1 MTDTTN
7 DSAAAGSKRDRTI
20 LLSGLITY
28 GVGQS
33 LLYIIFLP
41 LGLELGMAA
50 WEIGTVISISNLA
63 ILFSAP
69 IWGKTSDSWGRR
81 TVFVVGMVGYG
92 VGYAALAVGIQAG
105 LAGVML
111 GLPLFMGLVAARLI
125 YGVFAGAAQPAAQAY
140 IADTTDESSRAQG
153 MAMVA
158 AAGGLGTII
167 VPIFA
172 GFLAKVDPL
181 FPMYAAAFI
190 GLLAAVW
197 AHFRLVEPE
206 KHAHAAKSEGAA
218 RVFRRI
224 FPYLLGWFV
233 VFFVFTAIQMIAGF
247 MIGNQLGVTD
257 TDEQIAIIRNAFMFM
272 AVITVIM
279 QVVVMQKFKMQP
291 RLLLRAAFLIFGAVL
306 LILPSATT
314 TLQLYVVFVG
324 MGFAVS
330 LAMPSLTAAASLTL
344 GPQDQGVGAGLL
356 AAAPTFGMVLGPM
369 SMGFLYEL
377 SPVLSVQMCAGM
389 VILTGIYFWFVNVPL
404 TDLGKPGD
412 KSAKVATEEA

>member
-1 MTDTTN
+1 MTDMTN
-7 DSAAAGSKRDRTI
+7 QPVAAGSKRDRTI
-20 LLSGLITY
+20 LLTGLITY
-28 GVGQS
+28 GIGQS

-41 LGLELGMAA
+41 LGLELGMAK
-50 WEIGTVISISNLA
+50 WEIGAVISISNLA

-69 IWGKTSDSWGRR
+69 IWGKTSDKWGRR
-81 TVFVVGMVGYG
+81 TVFVIGMVGYS
-92 VGYAALAVGIQAG
+92 VGYAALALGIEAG
-105 LAGVML
+105 LAGVVL

-140 IADTTDESSRAQG
+140 IADTTDESSRASG

-167 VPIFA
+167 GPIFA

-181 FPMYAAAFI
+181 FPMYAAAFL
-190 GLLAAVW
+190 GLLAACW
-197 AHFRLVEPE
+197 ARFRLVEPE
-206 KHAHAAKSEGAA
+206 KHAHALASEGTR
-218 RVFRRI
+218 RVFVKI

-247 MIGNQLGVTD
+247 MIDNQLGITD
-257 TDEQIAIIRNAFMFM
+257 TDEQIAVIRNAFMFM

-279 QVVVMQKFKMQP
+279 QVVVMQKFKLQP
-291 RLLLRAAFLIFGAVL
+291 KLLLRSAFIIFGIVL
-306 LILPSATT
+306 LILPGAASTT
-314 TLQLYVVFVG
+314 QLYLVFVG

-356 AAAPTFGMVLGPM
+356 AAAPTFGMVLGPV
-369 SMGFLYEL
+369 SMGILYEQ
-377 SPVLSVQMCAGM
+377 SPALSVQLCAGM

-404 TDLGKPGD
+404 APLVSDTNSKR
-412 KSAKVATEEA
+412 

>member
-1 MTDTTN
+1 VTN
-7 DSAAAGSKRDRTI
+7 PIDSAQEVPQKVAGRSRDRQI
-20 LLSGLITY
+20 LLTGLITY
-28 GVGQS
+28 GIGQS

-41 LGLELGMAA
+41 LGLELGMAK
-50 WEIGTVISISNLA
+50 WEIGGIISISNLA

-92 VGYAALAVGIQAG
+92 VGYAALALGIQAG
-105 LAGVML
+105 LAGILL
-111 GLPLFMGLVAARLI
+111 GTPLFLGLVAARLV

-167 VPIFA
+167 GPIFA

-181 FPMYAAAFI
+181 LPMYAAAFI
-190 GLLAAVW
+190 GLLSAGW
-197 AHFRLVEPE
+197 ARFGLVEPK
-206 KHAHAAKSEGAA
+206 KHANKLPSQGTS
-218 RVFRRI
+218 RVFKLI

-247 MIGNQLGVTD
+247 MIDNQLGIKD
-257 TDEQIAIIRNAFMFM
+257 TDEQIAVIRNAFMFM
-272 AVITVIM
+272 AIITVIM

-291 RLLLRAAFLIFGAVL
+291 KLLLRSAFIIFGIVL
-306 LILPSATT
+306 LLLPGAAS
-314 TLQLYVVFVG
+314 TLQLYLVFVG

-330 LAMPSLTAAASLTL
+330 LAMPSLTAAASLSL

-356 AAAPTFGMVLGPM
+356 AAAPTFGMVLGPL

-377 SPVLSVQMCAGM
+377 SPTLSVQLCAAM
-389 VILTGIYFWFVNVPL
+389 VILTGIYFWFVTVPEV
-404 TDLGKPGD
+404 PP
-412 KSAKVATEEA
+412 AAQE

>member
-1 MTDTTN
+1 ME
-7 DSAAAGSKRDRTI
+7 SEPVGAGRGKDRAI
-20 LLSGLITY
+20 LLTGLITY

-41 LGLELGMAA
+41 LGLELGMPA
-50 WEIGTVISISNLA
+50 WQIGTIISISNLA

-69 IWGKTSDSWGRR
+69 FWGKTSDSWGRR

-92 VGYAALAVGIQAG
+92 VGYAALALGIQAG
-105 LAGVML
+105 LAGVAL
-111 GLPLFMGLVAARLI
+111 GLPLFLGLVAARLL

-153 MAMVA
+153 MALVA

-167 VPIFA
+167 GPIFA

-190 GLLAAVW
+190 GVLSACW
-197 AHFRLVEPE
+197 AQFRLVEPD
-206 KHAHAAKSEGAA
+206 KHADSLPSEGTA
-218 RVFRRI
+218 RVFRTI

-247 MIGNQLGVTD
+247 MIDNQLGITD
-257 TDEQIAIIRNAFMFM
+257 TDEQIAVIRNAFMFM

-279 QVVVMQKFKMQP
+279 QVVVMQKFKLQP
-291 RLLLRAAFLIFGAVL
+291 RLLLRSAFIIFGIVL
-306 LILPSATT
+306 LVLPGAAS
-314 TLQLYVVFVG
+314 TLQLYLVFVG

-330 LAMPSLTAAASLTL
+330 LAMPSLTAAASLSL
-344 GPQDQGVGAGLL
+344 GAQDQGVGAGLL
-356 AAAPTFGMVLGPM
+356 AAAPTFGMVLGPL

-377 SPVLSVQMCAGM
+377 SPVLSVQLCAGM
-389 VILTGIYFWFVNVPL
+389 VILTGIYFWFVRVP
-404 TDLGKPGD
+404 D
-412 KSAKVATEEA
+412 VRE

>member
-1 MTDTTN
+1 MSEIAN
-7 DSAAAGSKRDRTI
+7 ESAAAGSKRDRTI
-20 LLSGLITY
+20 LLAGLITY
-28 GVGQS
+28 GIGQS

-50 WEIGTVISISNLA
+50 WQIGTVISISNLA

-69 IWGKTSDSWGRR
+69 AWGKTSDSWGRR

-92 VGYAALAVGIQAG
+92 IGYGALAIGIQAG

-111 GLPLFMGLVAARLI
+111 GLPLFMGLVAARLV

-140 IADTTDESSRAQG
+140 MADTTDESSRAQA
-153 MAMVA
+153 MAMIA

-167 VPIFA
+167 GPIFA

-181 FPMYAAAFI
+181 FPMYAAAVI
-190 GLLAAVW
+190 GLLAAAW
-197 AHFRLVEPE
+197 AQFRLVEPA
-206 KHAHAAKSEGAA
+206 KHAESKPSEGTY
-218 RVFRRI
+218 RVFKMI

-247 MIGNQLGVTD
+247 MIGNQLGVTN
-257 TDEQIAIIRNAFMFM
+257 TDDQIAIIRNAFMFM
-272 AVITVIM
+272 AIITVVM
-279 QVVVMQKFKMQP
+279 QVIVMQKFKMQP
-291 RLLLRAAFLIFGAVL
+291 RLLLRVAFIIFGLVL
-306 LILPSATT
+306 LILPTAVT

-330 LAMPSLTAAASLTL
+330 LAMPSLTAAASLSL
-344 GPQDQGVGAGLL
+344 GRQDQGIGAGLL
-356 AAAPTFGMVLGPM
+356 AAAPTFGMVLGPL

-404 TDLGKPGD
+404 TDLSKVSVKAD
-412 KSAKVATEEA
+412 KAAQSAN

>member
-1 MTDTTN
+1 MSDPKNNNT
-7 DSAAAGSKRDRTI
+7 AAGSSRDRTI
-20 LLSGLITY
+20 LLFGLITY

-41 LGLELGMAA
+41 LGLDLGMSTG
-50 WEIGTVISISNLA
+50 EIGTIISISNLA

-92 VGYAALAVGIQAG
+92 VGYAALALGIQAG
-105 LAGVML
+105 LAGVLL
-111 GLPLFMGLVAARLI
+111 GLPLFMGLIAARLI

-140 IADTTDESSRAQG
+140 IADTTDESTRAQG

-167 VPIFA
+167 GPIFA
-172 GFLAKVDPL
+172 GFLAKIDPL
-181 FPMYAAAFI
+181 FPMYAAAVI
-190 GLLAAVW
+190 GVLAAIW
-197 AHFRLVEPE
+197 AQFRLVEPE
-206 KHAHAAKSEGAA
+206 KHAHAQPSAGTA
-218 RVFRRI
+218 RVFKLI

-247 MIGNQLGVTD
+247 MIGNQLGVSD

-291 RLLLRAAFLIFGAVL
+291 RLLLRAAFIIFGIVL
-306 LILPSATT
+306 LVLPTATST
-314 TLQLYVVFVG
+314 MQLYAVFVG

-330 LAMPSLTAAASLTL
+330 LAMPSLTAAASLKL
-344 GPQDQGVGAGLL
+344 GAQDQGVGAGLL
-356 AAAPTFGMVLGPM
+356 TAAPTFGMVLGPM
-369 SMGFLYEL
+369 SMGFLYQL
-377 SPVLSVQMCAGM
+377 SPVLSIQLCAGM
-389 VILTGIYFWFVNVPL
+389 LILTGIFFWFVNVPL
-404 TDLGKPGD
+404 APLEKKAAG
-412 KSAKVATEEA
+412 

>member
-1 MTDTTN
+1 MTDLTNETT
-7 DSAAAGSKRDRTI
+7 AAGSKRDRTI
-20 LLSGLITY
+20 LLAGLITY

-41 LGLELGMAA
+41 LGLELGMPA
-50 WEIGTVISISNLA
+50 WQIGAVISISNLA

-69 IWGKTSDSWGRR
+69 VWGKTSDSWGRR
-81 TVFVVGMVGYG
+81 TVFVVGMFGYG
-92 VGYAALAVGIQAG
+92 VGYAALAAGIQAG

-140 IADTTDESSRAQG
+140 MADTTDESTRAQG

-167 VPIFA
+167 GPIFA

-181 FPMYAAAFI
+181 FPMYAAAAI
-190 GLLAAVW
+190 GVLAALW
-197 AHFRLVEPE
+197 AQFRLVEPE
-206 KHAHAAKSEGAA
+206 KHAQSKPSEGTA
-218 RVFRRI
+218 RIFRMI

-247 MIGNQLGVTD
+247 MIGNQLGVTN
-257 TDEQIAIIRNAFMFM
+257 TDDQIAIIRNAFMFM

-291 RLLLRAAFLIFGAVL
+291 RYLLRVAFIVFGVVL
-306 LILPSATT
+306 LILPTAVTAT
-314 TLQLYVVFVG
+314 QLYIVFVG

-330 LAMPSLTAAASLTL
+330 LAMPSLTAAASLSL

-356 AAAPTFGMVLGPM
+356 TAAPTFGMVLGPL

-377 SPVLSVQMCAGM
+377 SPVLSIQLCAGM
-389 VILTGIYFWFVNVPL
+389 VILTGVYFWFVNVPL
-404 TDLGKPGD
+404 ADLHKV
-412 KSAKVATEEA
+412 SAKAGVNEG

>member
-1 MTDTTN
+1 MTD
-7 DSAAAGSKRDRTI
+7 AQQAAGAAGSNRDRTI
-20 LLSGLITY
+20 LLAGLITY
-28 GVGQS
+28 GIGQS

-41 LGLELGMAA
+41 LGLELGMPA
-50 WEIGTVISISNLA
+50 WQIGTIISISNLA

-69 IWGKTSDSWGRR
+69 AWGKTSDSWGRR

-92 VGYAALAVGIQAG
+92 IGYAALAVGIQAG
-105 LAGVML
+105 LAGVLL

-153 MAMVA
+153 MAMIA

-167 VPIFA
+167 GPIFA

-181 FPMYAAAFI
+181 FPMYAAAAI
-190 GLLAAVW
+190 GVLSAIW
-197 AHFRLVEPE
+197 AQFRLVEPA
-206 KHAHAAKSEGAA
+206 KHAETRPSEGTG
-218 RVFRRI
+218 RVFRVI

-233 VFFVFTAIQMIAGF
+233 VFFVFTAVQMIAGF
-247 MIGNQLGVTD
+247 MIDNQLGVTD

-272 AVITVIM
+272 ALITVVM

-291 RLLLRAAFLIFGAVL
+291 RLLLRVAFIFFGIVL
-306 LILPSATT
+306 LLLPGAATT
-314 TLQLYVVFVG
+314 MQLYVVFVG

-344 GPQDQGVGAGLL
+344 GPQDQGIGAGLL

-377 SPVLSVQMCAGM
+377 SPVLSIQLCAAM
-389 VILTGIYFWFVNVPL
+389 VILTGIYFWFVSVPL
-404 TDLGKPGD
+404 AENLARAEP
-412 KSAKVATEEA
+412 EAG

>member
-1 MTDTTN
+1 MTESQTN
-7 DSAAAGSKRDRTI
+7 NGAAGSKRDRTI
-20 LLSGLITY
+20 LLFGLITY

-41 LGLELGMAA
+41 LGLELGMSTG
-50 WEIGTVISISNLA
+50 EIGTVISISNLA

-69 IWGKTSDSWGRR
+69 VWGKTSDSWGRR

-92 VGYAALAVGIQAG
+92 VGYAALALGIQAG
-105 LAGVML
+105 LAGVMV

-140 IADTTDESSRAQG
+140 IADTTDESTRAQG

-167 VPIFA
+167 GPIFA

-181 FPMYAAAFI
+181 FPMYAAAAI
-190 GLLAAVW
+190 GVLAAIW
-197 AHFRLVEPE
+197 AQFRLVEPA
-206 KHAHAAKSEGAA
+206 KHAHSLPSAGTA
-218 RVFRRI
+218 RVFKMI

-247 MIGNQLGVTD
+247 MVGNQLGVSNTD
-257 TDEQIAIIRNAFMFM
+257 DQIAIIRNAFMFM
-272 AVITVIM
+272 ALITVVM

-291 RLLLRAAFLIFGAVL
+291 RLLLRVAFLIFGVVL
-306 LILPSATT
+306 LILPSAAT
-314 TLQLYVVFVG
+314 TLQLYIVFVG

-344 GPQDQGVGAGLL
+344 GAQDQGVGAGLL
-356 AAAPTFGMVLGPM
+356 TAAPTFGMVLGPM
-369 SMGFLYEL
+369 SMGFLYQA
-377 SPVLSVQMCAGM
+377 SPVLSIQLCAGM
-389 VILTGIYFWFVNVPL
+389 LILTGIYFWFVNVPL
-404 TDLGKPGD
+404 APLA
-412 KSAKVATEEA
+412 AKAAE